1 MYKRLDRK
9 VLFSRENQHRNRTIA
24 MANLAHERKA
34 VAVGQPWIEYEGSI
48 MRRTQNGTGFIDGGK
63 YIGLIA
69 GCP

>member
-34 VAVGQPWIEYEGSI
+34 VAVGQPWIEYEGSKKTENSTLSSTI
-48 MRRTQNGTGFIDGGK
+48 SKRIGGLV
-63 YIGLIA
+63 G
-69 GCP
+69 